1 MDLRE
6 NAIGLYEKALPN
18 RFSWEEKC
26 LSAKLAGYDFIEL
39 SVDESDVRLARLEEI
54 ELLASTL
61 NPLLK
66 QYSLSIR
73 SLCLS
78 AHRRFPFGSADAA
91 KRERAYDIMKKALHL
106 ADALHIRNIQLAGYD
121 VYYEQ
126 STDASKSYF
135 LQGLKDAAKLAERH
149 NIMLSLE
156 VMDTPFMGTIER
168 AVQYVELVN
177 SPYLKVYPDLGNLS
191 QFSDH
196 PAQELIDH
204 VSHIVAIHLKDTQKT
219 VFKEVPFGKGT
230 VDFKTLF
237 KTLHSLHYQG
247 PFLVEMWADNQAN
260 ETLNDVVKRL
270 RDAKSW
276 LYERMISHA

>member
-1 MDLRE
+1 MDLRN

-26 LSAKLAGYDFIEL
+26 LTAKLAGYDFIEL
-39 SVDESDVRLARLEEI
+39 SVDESDMRLARLEEI
-54 ELLASTL
+54 EALSDTL

-66 QYSLSIR
+66 QYNLSIR

-78 AHRRFPFGSADAA
+78 AHRRFPFGSADES
-91 KRERAYDIMKKALHL
+91 KRKRAYDILEKALRL

-121 VYYEQ
+121 VYYEE
-126 STDASKSYF
+126 STEASQSYF
-135 LQGLKDAAKLAERH
+135 LQGLKDAAKLAERY

-168 AVQYVELVN
+168 AMHYVELVA
-177 SPYLKVYPDLGNLS
+177 SPYLKVYPDLGNLT

-204 VSHIVAIHLKDTQKT
+204 ISHIVAIHLKDAK
-219 VFKEVPFGKGT
+219 K
-230 VDFKTLF
+230 
-237 KTLHSLHYQG
+237 SL
-247 PFLVEMWADNQAN
+247 
-260 ETLNDVVKRL
+260 
-270 RDAKSW
+270 
-276 LYERMISHA
+276 